1 MHTKNIRTCN
11 FNHGFFNSQQSSLN
25 ICDFCLEF
33 QELGFREPTE
43 LIKAKFKLLGC
54 DQCSIISNNFCQF
67 LGKEIWEIFEL
78 RK

>member
-43 LIKAKFKLLGC
+43 LIKFPTIFVNFLEKRFGKFLSEG
-54 DQCSIISNNFCQF
+54 SRN
-67 LGKEIWEIFEL
+67 
-78 RK
+78 